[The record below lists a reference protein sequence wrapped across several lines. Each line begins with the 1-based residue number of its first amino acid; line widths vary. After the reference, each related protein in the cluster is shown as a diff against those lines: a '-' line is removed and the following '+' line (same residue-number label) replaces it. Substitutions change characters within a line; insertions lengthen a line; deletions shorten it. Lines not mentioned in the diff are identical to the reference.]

1 VLTVGSNTR
10 EVVFGLAGITILAVA
25 VWVMF
30 NQADPSR
37 GNEAAS
43 EPTQVADTADQL
55 PTRITLPSDV
65 DGETIPSPSPTA
77 APTPTN
83 TPIPDFHVV
92 EEGETLTTIGA
103 IYGVDP
109 DDIAAKN
116 DISDPNKILVGQQ
129 LLLPVPGEDLPDRQ
143 TGQIDS
149 ETYIVQEGDTLFG
162 LSREF
167 GVSIEALME
176 TNNIENQNKLF
187 VGLRLT
193 IPEQVVPQP

>member
-1 VLTVGSNTR
+1 MGSNTR

-25 VWVMF
+25 LWVMF
-30 NQADPSR
+30 NQADPSQ
-37 GNEAAS
+37 GGEAAAQ
-43 EPTQVADTADQL
+43 PTEFADAADQL
-55 PTRITLPSDV
+55 ATRITLPSDV
-65 DGETIPSPSPTA
+65 DGEILSSPSPTT

-83 TPIPDFHVV
+83 TPIPDFHAV
-92 EEGETLTTIGA
+92 EAGETLTTIGA

-116 DISDPNKILVGQQ
+116 DISDPNKILVGQR

-143 TGQIDS
+143 TGQVDLQ
-149 ETYIVQEGDTLFG
+149 TYIVQEGDTLFV
-162 LSREF
+162 LSQEF

-176 TNNIENQNKLF
+176 ANNIEDQNKLF

>member
-1 VLTVGSNTR
+1 
-10 EVVFGLAGITILAVA
+10 
-25 VWVMF
+25 MF

-43 EPTQVADTADQL
+43 ELTQVADAADQL

-65 DGETIPSPSPTA
+65 DGETLPSPSPTA

-116 DISDPNKILVGQQ
+116 DISDPNKILVGAAIATPRSWGGLTRSPNRSDRFGDIHRSGRRYAIRSFPGVRCLHRGPDGNQQ
-129 LLLPVPGEDLPDRQ
+129 YR
-143 TGQIDS
+143 
-149 ETYIVQEGDTLFG
+149 
-162 LSREF
+162 
-167 GVSIEALME
+167 
-176 TNNIENQNKLF
+176 K
-187 VGLRLT
+187 
-193 IPEQVVPQP
+193 PEQALCRAPPYDS

>member
-1 VLTVGSNTR
+1 MGSNTR

-30 NQADPSR
+30 NQADPSQ
-37 GNEAAS
+37 GSEAAS
-43 EPTQVADTADQL
+43 QPTQVADAADQL
-55 PTRITLPSDV
+55 PTRITLPSGV
-65 DGETIPSPSPTA
+65 DSETLPSPSPIA

-92 EEGETLTTIGA
+92 AESETLTTIGA
-103 IYGVDP
+103 IYGVAP

-116 DISDPNKILVGQQ
+116 DISDPNKILVGQR

-143 TGQIDS
+143 TGQIDAQ
-149 ETYIVQEGDTLFG
+149 TYIVQEGDTLFG
-162 LSREF
+162 LSQEF

-176 TNNIENQNKLF
+176 TNNIVDQNKLF
-187 VGLRLT
+187 EGLHLT
-193 IPEQVVPQP
+193 SPEQVVPQP

>member
-1 VLTVGSNTR
+1 MGSNTR

-30 NQADPSR
+30 NQADPSQS
-37 GNEAAS
+37 GE
-43 EPTQVADTADQL
+43 TADQLTETAETADQL

-65 DGETIPSPSPTA
+65 ESEVPSPPSPTP

-83 TPIPDFHVV
+83 TPIPEFHVV
-92 EEGETLTTIGA
+92 GEGETLTTIAA

-116 DISDPNKILVGQQ
+116 DISDPNRILLGQR
-129 LLLPVPGEDLPDRQ
+129 LLLPVPGEELPDRQ

-149 ETYIVQEGDTLFG
+149 ETYVVQEGDTLFG
-162 LSREF
+162 LSQEF

-176 TNNIENQNKLF
+176 INDIEDQNKLFF